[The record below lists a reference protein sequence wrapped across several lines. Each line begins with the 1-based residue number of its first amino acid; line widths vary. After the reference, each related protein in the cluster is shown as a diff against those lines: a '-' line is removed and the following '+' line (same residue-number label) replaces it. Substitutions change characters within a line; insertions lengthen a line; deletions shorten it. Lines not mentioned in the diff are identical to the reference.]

1 MGLFSGSNDAA
12 MNARLVRL
20 ERKLDLVLAHLQIEA
35 PGDDLDG
42 VRDLMATG
50 DKIGAIK
57 AYRDITG
64 VGLAEA
70 KSAVERGI

>member
-1 MGLFSGSNDAA
+1 

-20 ERKLDLVLAHLQIEA
+20 ERKLDLLLAHLQIGA

-42 VRDLMATG
+42 VRDLMAAG

-57 AYRDITG
+57 AYRDMTG